1 MKTPANYLPGSTALE
16 LRTHA
21 AARAEHGWLPAGI
34 DVPRALDLSH
44 WLSRAAR
51 GHTWNG
57 AATSRDHARMQLQRR
72 RPH

>member
-1 MKTPANYLPGSTALE
+1 MKTPANYRTTAP
-16 LRTHA
+16 A
-21 AARAEHGWLPAGI
+21 AAGAWLPRAA
-34 DVPRALDLSH
+34 VPRALDLSH

-57 AATSRDHARMQLQRR
+57 PGAIARR

>member
-1 MKTPANYLPGSTALE
+1 MKTPANYRPGPPALE

-21 AARAEHGWLPAGI
+21 VARAENGWLPSQAAM
-34 DVPRALDLSH
+34 PRALDLSH

-57 AATSRDHARMQLQRR
+57 DGVTQRR

>member
-1 MKTPANYLPGSTALE
+1 MKTSANYRTATPAVPGA
-16 LRTHA
+16 
-21 AARAEHGWLPAGI
+21 WLPAQAAL
-34 DVPRALDLSH
+34 PPALDLSH

-57 AATSRDHARMQLQRR
+57 HGVNARR

>member
-1 MKTPANYLPGSTALE
+1 MKTLANYLAAT
-16 LRTHA
+16 RA
-21 AARAEHGWLPAGI
+21 AATTGWLPAQASL
-34 DVPRALDLSH
+34 PRRLDLSH

-57 AATSRDHARMQLQRR
+57 DAHSRR